1 MIHPVNFMS
10 GHLRYPS
17 PSAFVLDFAQLYEAH
32 LLRKC
37 FVEVVRKVY
46 ALEHQGQSVG
56 TRPTTLVWF
65 PKRSALR
72 RPLSMFRHRTT
83 K

>member
-17 PSAFVLDFAQLYEAH
+17 PSAFVLNFARRNEAH
-32 LLRKC
+32 LLRVG
-37 FVEVVRKVY
+37 FVEAVRKVY

-56 TRPTTLVWF
+56 ARPTTLVWF
-65 PKRSALR
+65 PKRSVLR